1 MLAIRKDRIDRA
13 DQVIRRAV
21 EGGVESVALHVRQG
35 REVISRGYGNAKPD
49 SVFLLA
55 SITKPMTVTAVMIL
69 RDRGKLSLAD
79 PVRKHI
85 PDFHGGDRDA
95 VEIRHLL
102 SHTSGLPDMLPE
114 NEALRKRHAPL
125 SEFVAATCKTPL
137 LFKPGTRVQYQSMGT
152 LLAAEIVQRTSGRP
166 IREFLQ
172 AELFS
177 KLGMTSTSLGLGGR
191 RVRDLVHCQVPEVTD
206 WDWNSPYWRDLGAPW
221 GGAHSSAADVARLLE
236 YFLHPRDSF
245 IQASTA
251 REMLTNQNEGLTGS
265 WGIGW
270 MVRKGGFGKGC
281 SAATFGHS
289 GSTGTIAWADPSK
302 DLICVV
308 LTSQPFSES
317 KNTLV
322 MPVCD
327 AISEA

>member
-1 MLAIRKDRIDRA
+1 MLAIRKDRIDVA
-13 DQVIRRAV
+13 DQLIRAAIARD
-21 EGGVESVALHVRQG
+21 VESVAVYVKQG
-35 REVISRGYGNAKPD
+35 GEVISRGYGKAKPD

-55 SITKPMTVTAVMIL
+55 SITKPMTATAVMIL

-85 PDFHGGDRDA
+85 PEFHGGDRDA

-125 SEFVAATCKTPL
+125 SEFVAATSTTPL
-137 LFKPGTRVQYQSMGT
+137 LFKPGTRMQYQSMGT
-152 LLAAEIVQRTSGRP
+152 LLAAEVVQRITARP
-166 IREFLQ
+166 IRDFLKE
-172 AELFS
+172 ELFS
-177 KLGMTSTSLGLGGR
+177 KLGMASTSLGLGGR
-191 RVRDLVHCQVPEVTD
+191 RIGDLVRSQVPEVTD

-221 GGAHSSAADVARLLE
+221 GGAHSNAADVARLLE
-236 YFLHPRDSF
+236 FFLHPRDSF
-245 IQASTA
+245 IKASTA
-251 REMLTNQNEGLTGS
+251 RQMVANQNEGLKGG

-270 MVRKGGFGKGC
+270 MVKKGSFGKHC
-281 SAATFGHS
+281 SARTFGHS
-289 GSTGTIAWADPSK
+289 GSTGTIGWADLEK

-308 LTSQPFSES
+308 LTSKPMSDS
-317 KNTLV
+317 KATLV

-327 AISEA
+327 VISEA